1 MKIIRSTLFLM
12 ALAIPAFADEIPYGV
27 RATGDIPFN
36 VTTADNIPNGVTTND
51 EIPYGG
57 GLLNLLLILL

>member
-1 MKIIRSTLFLM
+1 M